1 MAQKPTTEDRLT
13 LGEIIRR
20 QRELAELS
28 MRQVAAM
35 AGISGP
41 YLSQIERGLRDP
53 SAEVLDALADSLQ
66 ISAALLREPETDS
79 EQTEQTVQAIQADPD
94 LTVSQRR
101 SLTEAYTAMR
111 QVTVA
116 RRRTRGRRTGRSQT
130 QPVDQENAR

>member
-1 MAQKPTTEDRLT
+1 VAQQPTTEDHLT

-20 QRELAELS
+20 QRELAELP
-28 MRQVAAM
+28 MRQLAAM

-79 EQTEQTVQAIQADPD
+79 EETHHTVQAIQGDPG

-111 QVTVA
+111 QVTLS

-130 QPVDQENAR
+130 QHVDEEDAG

>member
-1 MAQKPTTEDRLT
+1 MAQQPTTEDQLT

-116 RRRTRGRRTGRSQT
+116 RRRTRGRRTGRSQA
-130 QPVDQENAR
+130 QHVDQEDAR